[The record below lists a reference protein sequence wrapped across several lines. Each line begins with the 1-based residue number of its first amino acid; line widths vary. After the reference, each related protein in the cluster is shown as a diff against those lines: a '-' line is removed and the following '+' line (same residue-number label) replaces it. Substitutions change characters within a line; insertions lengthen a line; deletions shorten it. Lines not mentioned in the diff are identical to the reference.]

1 MKQVVRISASVGRSK
16 PIGHKPALIL
26 MALLL
31 FTPALSGQQQS
42 EYPTLDPQF
51 EPLRAQFNRDNGKVH
66 LLILLDPT

>member
-1 MKQVVRISASVGRSK
+1 
-16 PIGHKPALIL
+16 